1 MRHIIKYNNF
11 SNLLIQEKN
20 MRGIHLTQVNM
31 GYMREG
37 FRLLGEDSFIE
48 KMEHILDRRLK
59 LQKPGPKGKDKQGDA
74 NT

>member
-1 MRHIIKYNNF
+1 
-11 SNLLIQEKN
+11 